1 MMAQPLTVLFMP
13 ESAYGPTNNCIGIG
27 DVLRRRGHRVVF
39 AAEASWKGRLE
50 PLGFVEDL
58 VDLVPPPPPD
68 APEQDAGQ
76 FWKDFIRDTAPEF
89 RKPTIGQLATFMQPT
104 WQALIDGARY
114 CEPQLRDIMAR
125 QMPDVIVEDN
135 VVAFPALVT
144 AGAPFVRIMSCN
156 PLEMPGPDVPPAY
169 SGLPSD
175 DRSEWA
181 AFRAEYD
188 ATHREMWSAFDRWV
202 REMGAPGLPDLE
214 FIHASGALNL
224 YVYPQAA
231 DYTDRRPLDATWR
244 RLDSSVRMT
253 DADVELPRLLTHR
266 PEGSALVYLSLGSL
280 GSADVEL
287 MRRLVAVLAETP
299 HRFIVSKGPQHADYE
314 LAPNMWGAEFL
325 PQTKLI
331 PHVDLVI
338 THGGNNTTTE
348 AFHFGKPMI
357 VLPLFWDQYD
367 NAQRVDETGF
377 GTRLPTYAFEDADL
391 RGAIDRLLAGT
402 LPRRMAEI
410 GAEIRAKDGVARA
423 AEAIEAVGAGA
434 GAAAGR

>member
-27 DVLRRRGHRVVF
+27 DILRKRGHRVVF

-58 VDLVPPPPPD
+58 VDLAAPPPPD

-89 RKPTIGQLATFMQPT
+89 RKPTIDQLATFMQPT

-114 CEPQLRDIMAR
+114 CEPQLREIIAR
-125 QMPDVIVEDN
+125 QRPDVIVEDN

-144 AGAPFVRIMSCN
+144 SDAPFVRIMSCN
-156 PLEMPGPDVPPAY
+156 PLEMPGPDIPPAY

-175 DRSEWA
+175 DRSYWE
-181 AFRAEYD
+181 AFREEYD
-188 ATHREMWSAFDRWV
+188 RTHRPTWEAFDQWV
-202 REMGAPGLPDLE
+202 RDQGAPGLPELQ
-214 FIHASGALNL
+214 FIHASETLNL
-224 YVYPQAA
+224 YVYPQVA

-244 RLDSSVRMT
+244 RLDSSVRRT
-253 DADVELPRLLTHR
+253 DAEVELPALLTDR

-280 GSADVEL
+280 GSADVRL

-331 PHVDLVI
+331 PLVDLVI

-348 AFHFGKPMI
+348 AFHFGKPMV

-377 GTRLPTYAFEDADL
+377 GVRLPTYAFEDADL
-391 RGAIDRLLAGT
+391 RGAIDRLLGGD

-423 AEAIEAVGAGA
+423 AEAIEAVGAGV
-434 GAAAGR
+434 AAAR

>member
-1 MMAQPLTVLFMP
+1 MAQPLTVLFMP

-27 DVLRRRGHRVVF
+27 DVLQRRGHRVVF

-50 PLGFVEDL
+50 PMGFVEDL
-58 VDLVPPPPPD
+58 VDLAPPPPPD

-89 RKPTIGQLATFMQPT
+89 RKPTIEQLATFMQPT
-104 WQALIDGARY
+104 WQALIDGAQY
-114 CEPQLRDIMAR
+114 CEPHLREIIAR
-125 QMPDVIVEDN
+125 HRPDVIVEDN
-135 VVAFPALVT
+135 VVCFPALVT

-156 PLEMPGPDVPPAY
+156 PLEMPGPDIPPAY

-175 DRSEWA
+175 DRSFWE
-181 AFRAEYD
+181 AFREEYD
-188 ATHREMWSAFDRWV
+188 RTHRPTWEAFDQWV
-202 REMGAPGLPDLE
+202 RDQGAPGLPELA
-214 FIHASGALNL
+214 FIHQSDTLNL
-224 YVYPQAA
+224 YVYPQVA
-231 DYTDRRPLDATWR
+231 DYTSRRPLNDTWR
-244 RLDSSVRMT
+244 RLDSSVRLT
-253 DADVELPRLLTHR
+253 DAEVDLPPLLTDR
-266 PEGSALVYLSLGSL
+266 PKGSALIYLSLGSL
-280 GSADVEL
+280 GSADVGL
-287 MRRLVAVLAETP
+287 MKRLVGVLADTP

-331 PHVDLVI
+331 PLVDLVI

-377 GTRLPTYAFEDADL
+377 GVRLPTYAFEDADL
-391 RGAIDRLLAGT
+391 RGAIDRLLGGD

-423 AEAIEAVGAGA
+423 AEAIEAVGAGV
-434 GAAAGR
+434 AAAR